1 MFQKKKD
8 LNISSKEKLN
18 EEKNEINKNKSI
30 KSVKSNKKLK
40 HELSCLFPKGNEDNT
55 VIDDITKVE
64 NKNDIKININL
75 NIEKKRK
82 NRIVFFEFN

>member
-1 MFQKKKD
+1 M
-8 LNISSKEKLN
+8 
-18 EEKNEINKNKSI
+18 
-30 KSVKSNKKLK
+30 
-40 HELSCLFPKGNEDNT
+40 SCLFPKGNEDNT
-55 VIDDITKVE
+55 VIDDIAKVE